1 LTVLLK
7 RQHFHFR
14 LCELI
19 NAFPSFLV
27 AGERGPHKGRI
38 SWIRPW
44 LCCMLDS
51 KVRPGH
57 LWQPKSANKPFCTG
71 VALISCGFIYGM

>member
-1 LTVLLK
+1 
-7 RQHFHFR
+7 
-14 LCELI
+14 
-19 NAFPSFLV
+19 
-27 AGERGPHKGRI
+27 
-38 SWIRPW
+38 
-44 LCCMLDS
+44 MLDS